1 MTHTHTHFK
10 KNKRVMITFRDGTR
24 IIDKYWKT
32 EGKFVYLIN
41 KGLHKLDK
49 IRNICIYKG
58 YRRQQKEI

>member
-1 MTHTHTHFK
+1 
-10 KNKRVMITFRDGTR
+10 MITFRDGTR